1 MEIAENVLGIPT
13 CVAVVALAYFVGI
26 VVKNVEAINDK
37 WIPVICGAVGAP
49 LGVLAWRVVPD
60 FPASDCMTAVAV
72 GIMSGL
78 TATGINQIIKQF
90 RKND

>member
-13 CVAVVALAYFVGI
+13 CVAVIALAYFVGI

-90 RKND
+90 CKND